1 MKLRLFVLSATVFAA
16 SCNTSPKAT
25 ETTIEKKDTIIT
37 TELQAPAVKE
47 EKQTTKKS
55 STTTPASS
63 SESGSMNSES
73 ANTAEKKS
81 GWSKTAKGAVIGG
94 VAGAGTGAVINKKDR
109 VKGAIVG
116 GVVGAGTGAIIGN
129 EMDKKDGR
137 H

>member
-25 ETTIEKKDTIIT
+25 ETKIEKKDTIIT

-47 EKQTTKKS
+47 EKQTTQKS
-55 STTTPASS
+55 STTTTSESGAMS
-63 SESGSMNSES
+63 SESD
-73 ANTAEKKS
+73 NTAKKKS